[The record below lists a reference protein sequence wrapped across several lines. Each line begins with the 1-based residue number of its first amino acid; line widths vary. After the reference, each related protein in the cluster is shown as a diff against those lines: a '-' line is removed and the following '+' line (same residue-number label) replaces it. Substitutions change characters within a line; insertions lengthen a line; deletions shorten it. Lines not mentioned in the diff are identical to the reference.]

1 MGTDCNCVESVETP
15 LLQGVGAMS
24 LSQPDI
30 KHLPFYTMKVELQA
44 FIKKM
49 AEVFQIDIDFCT
61 STVYAATAAIMGNR
75 FTTRDTKG
83 YVNTLALWLS
93 HVAPS
98 GYGKSPVEDTVMQP
112 LINRQESF
120 RIEHKARLKE
130 WEENKEGAKPKR
142 RKVFVQDSTPE
153 ALYQALE
160 DNPEGLL
167 LYREELSGWPLDFG
181 RYNASGEID
190 TLLSIFSGKTI
201 DTNRITRDGNFVRN
215 PCLTVFGGTQPDRL
229 AKVFGRDVF
238 LSSGFDARLL
248 WVFPDVQID
257 LDYNTAAIPKEY
269 IDEWNSFVDKL
280 YSLEPRQVTFSPQA
294 QKLYIDYWKAMQ
306 KKKVDGDSFMSQV
319 YSKLQI
325 YCEKW
330 AGLTFL
336 LSEDNYQAD
345 YALAEVDALSM
356 QIGIE
361 SMQLFEEWAAKVY
374 AKMCESSPS
383 MHMSRADLIRK
394 FCEAYPIKEGKIQQF
409 ADSIGVSRPLI
420 SRALKNKAKT
430 DADVTP

>member
-1 MGTDCNCVESVETP
+1 MGTDYNNGENGQAP

-30 KHLPFYTMKVELQA
+30 KHLPFYSMKVELQA

-75 FTTRDTKG
+75 FTTRDAKG

-93 HVAPS
+93 HVAVS

-120 RIEHKARLKE
+120 RIEYKERLKE
-130 WEENKEGAKPKR
+130 WEQSKEGAKPKR
-142 RKVFVQDSTPE
+142 RKVFIQDSTPE

-160 DNPEGLL
+160 DNPDGLL
-167 LYREELSGWPLDFG
+167 LYREELSGWPQDFG
-181 RYNASGEID
+181 RYNVSGEID

-248 WVFPDVQID
+248 WVYPDVQID
-257 LDYNTAAIPKEY
+257 LEY
-269 IDEWNSFVDKL
+269 HTSNLTSEYLMQWSDFVDKL
-280 YSLEPRQVTFSPQA
+280 YSLEPRQVTFSPEA

-306 KKKVDGDSFMSQV
+306 KKKVGGDSYMSQV

-325 YCEKW
+325 YCQKW

-356 QIGIE
+356 QIAIE

-383 MHMSRADLIRK
+383 MHMTKAQLIQK
-394 FCEAYPIKEGKIQQF
+394 FNEVYPIKNYQQF

-420 SRALKNKAKT
+420 SRALNQNNAKEA
-430 DADVTP
+430 ADVTP

>member
-1 MGTDCNCVESVETP
+1 
-15 LLQGVGAMS
+15 MS

-30 KHLPFYTMKVELQA
+30 NHLPIYSLKVELQG
-44 FIKKM
+44 FIEKM
-49 AEVFQIDIDFCT
+49 AEVFQIDVDFCT
-61 STVYAATAAIMGNR
+61 STVYAATAAIIGNR
-75 FTTRDTKG
+75 FTTRDAKG
-83 YVNTLALWLS
+83 YINSLAIWLC
-93 HVAPS
+93 HVAVS
-98 GYGKSPVEDTVMQP
+98 GYGKSPVEDAVMQP

-120 RIEHKARLKE
+120 RIEYKERLKE
-130 WEENKEGAKPKR
+130 WEQSKEGAKPKR

-160 DNPEGLL
+160 DNPDGLL
-167 LYREELSGWPLDFG
+167 LYREELSGWPQDFG
-181 RYNASGEID
+181 RYNVSGEID

-257 LDYNTAAIPKEY
+257 LDYNTAAIPKDY
-269 IDEWNSFVDKL
+269 MDEWNGFVDKL
-280 YSLEPRQVTFSPQA
+280 YSLQPRQVTFSAEA
-294 QKLYIDYWKAMQ
+294 QKLYIDYWKSMQ
-306 KKKVDGDSFMSQV
+306 KKKVDGDCYMSQV
-319 YSKLQI
+319 FSKLQI

-336 LSEDNYQAD
+336 LSEENYQAD
-345 YALAEVDALSM
+345 FALAEVDVLSM
-356 QIGIE
+356 QIAIE
-361 SMQLFEEWAAKVY
+361 SMQLFEEWAGKVY
-374 AKMCESSPS
+374 TKMRDSSPS
-383 MHMSRADLIRK
+383 MHLSKADLIRK